1 MPSKEDE
8 IMYINR
14 SAIRVV
20 CAAVIACLGGIAA
33 EPAGAEEVRFS
44 APTPSQHI
52 FTRSAE
58 RFKEAIVEQA
68 EEVEVTVFAGNA
80 LGDVP
85 TVLSLLQSG
94 AVQFAIVPAGDL
106 ARVDEAFYAWFL
118 PYQFESLADAGAA
131 ANLPAARQM
140 LADLAAQGYIGLAYI
155 FPGQRHLLSTFP
167 ANNLADLED
176 KRVRAFPNDI
186 FRAWW
191 TAIGAAP
198 TALPL
203 PEIMP
208 SLITGVVDA
217 VDVDID
223 IVSGLQMHKQ
233 APYLAM
239 TNHMAFP
246 GALLVS
252 TRYWNELD
260 AETQDKIR
268 QTLHDVQAWAIEEQ
282 TAQEQAQLEKL
293 KADGLTV
300 TKVDS
305 GAFRAVADEVWAE
318 FASRDPLIQEFVE
331 QAGRR

>member
-1 MPSKEDE
+1 MNQMGISK
-8 IMYINR
+8 N
-14 SAIRVV
+14 SIRVLCV
-20 CAAVIACLGGIAA
+20 TTIACLGTAA
-33 EPAGAEEVRFS
+33 ESAGAEQVRFS
-44 APTPSQHI
+44 VPTPPAHI

-58 RFKEAIVEQA
+58 RFKDVIGEQTD
-68 EEVEVTVFAGNA
+68 ELEVTVFPSNA

-94 AVQFAIVPAGDL
+94 AVQLAIAPAGDL

-118 PYQFESLADAGAA
+118 PYQFEDLADAAA
-131 ANLPAARQM
+131 AADRPAARQM
-140 LADLAAQGYIGLAYI
+140 LADLEPQGYVGLAYL

-167 ANNLADLED
+167 ANKLADLKG

-191 TAIGAAP
+191 LAIGAAP

-208 SLITGVVDA
+208 SLVTGVIDA

-252 TRYWNELD
+252 ARWWNDLD
-260 AETQDKIR
+260 AERRDTIR
-268 QTLHDVQAWAIEEQ
+268 RTLQDVQAWAIEVQ
-282 TAQEQAQLEKL
+282 IAQEQSQLEKL

-300 TKVDS
+300 TEVDRD
-305 GAFRAVADEVWAE
+305 AFRPVADEVWAA
-318 FASRDPLIQEFVE
+318 FAGRDPLIQEFVE
-331 QAGRR
+331 QASRP

>member
-1 MPSKEDE
+1 
-8 IMYINR
+8 MYIDR
-14 SAIRVV
+14 KVIRVV
-20 CAAVIACLGGIAA
+20 CAAVIAYVGSSAA
-33 EPAGAEEVRFS
+33 PSARAEQVRLS
-44 APTPSQHI
+44 APTPPAHI

-58 RFKEAIVEQA
+58 RFKESIVEQTD
-68 EEVEVTVFAGNA
+68 EIEVMVFAGNA

-85 TVLSLLQSG
+85 TVLSLLRSG
-94 AVQFAIVPAGDL
+94 AVQFAIVPVGDL

-118 PYQFESLADAGAA
+118 PYQFENLADAATAA
-131 ANLPAARQM
+131 DLPAAREM
-140 LADLAAQGYIGLAYI
+140 LADLEPQGYVGLAYL

-167 ANNLADLED
+167 VNKLADLEG
-176 KRVRAFPNDI
+176 KKVRAFPNDI

-191 TAIGAAP
+191 VAIGAAP

-208 SLITGVVDA
+208 SLVTGVIDA

-252 TRYWNELD
+252 TRWWNDLD
-260 AETQDKIR
+260 AEIQNKIR
-268 QTLHDVQAWAIEEQ
+268 QTLHDMQTWAIEVQ
-282 TAQEQAQLEKL
+282 TAEEQSQLEKL
-293 KADGLTV
+293 KADGLRV
-300 TKVDS
+300 TEVDRD
-305 GAFRAVADEVWAE
+305 AFRAVADAVWAE
-318 FASRDPLIQEFVE
+318 FAGRDPLIQEFVE
-331 QAGRR
+331 QAGHQ

>member
-1 MPSKEDE
+1 MSLMD
-8 IMYINR
+8 INR

-20 CAAVIACLGGIAA
+20 CAALIACTSGAA
-33 EPAGAEEVRFS
+33 ADPARAEQVRFS
-44 APTPSQHI
+44 APTPPQHI

-58 RFKEAIVEQA
+58 RFKEAIA
-68 EEVEVTVFAGNA
+68 EEVEVMVFAGNA

-140 LADLAAQGYIGLAYI
+140 LADIEAQGYIGLAYI

-167 ANNLADLED
+167 ASKLADLQG

-191 TAIGAAP
+191 AEIGAAP

-208 SLITGVVDA
+208 SLVTGVVDA

-246 GALLVS
+246 GVLLVS
-252 TRYWNELD
+252 TRYWNDLD
-260 AETQDKIR
+260 AGTQEKIR
-268 QTLHDVQAWAIEEQ
+268 RTLHDVQTWAIEEQ
-282 TAQEQAQLEKL
+282 TAQERTQLEQL

-300 TKVDS
+300 TEVDRD
-305 GAFRAVADEVWAE
+305 AFLAVAGKVWSD
-318 FASRDPLIQEFVE
+318 FANRDPLIGEFVE
-331 QAGRR
+331 QAGRQ

>member
-1 MPSKEDE
+1 
-8 IMYINR
+8 MYINR
-14 SAIRVV
+14 MAIRVV
-20 CAAVIACLGGIAA
+20 CAAVIACVGSSAA
-33 EPAGAEEVRFS
+33 PSARAEQVRFS
-44 APTPSQHI
+44 APTPPTHI

-58 RFKEAIVEQA
+58 RFKEAIAEQTD
-68 EEVEVTVFAGNA
+68 EVEVTVFAGNA

-94 AVQFAIVPAGDL
+94 AVQFAIVPVGDL
-106 ARVDEAFYAWFL
+106 ARADEAFYAWFL
-118 PYQFESLADAGAA
+118 PYEFENLADAAA
-131 ANLPAARQM
+131 AADLPAARQM
-140 LADLAAQGYIGLAYI
+140 LADLEPQGYIGLVYL

-167 ANNLADLED
+167 VNKLADLEA

-191 TAIGAAP
+191 LAIGAAP

-208 SLITGVVDA
+208 SLVTGVIDA

-223 IVSGLQMHKQ
+223 IVFGLQMHKQ

-252 TRYWNELD
+252 TRWWNDLD
-260 AETQDKIR
+260 PEIQDKIR
-268 QTLHDVQAWAIEEQ
+268 QTLQDVQAWAIEVQ
-282 TAQEQAQLEKL
+282 TAEEQSQLEKL

-300 TKVDS
+300 TEVDR
-305 GAFRAVADEVWAE
+305 GAFHSAAEEVWVE
-318 FASRDPLIQEFVE
+318 FASRDPLIQEFIA
-331 QAGRR
+331 QARHQ

>member
-1 MPSKEDE
+1 MD
-8 IMYINR
+8 INK

-20 CAAVIACLGGIAA
+20 CAAAIACLGGIVA
-33 EPAGAEEVRFS
+33 ESARAEQVRLS
-44 APTPSQHI
+44 APTPPQHI

-58 RFKEAIVEQA
+58 RFKQAIA
-68 EEVEVTVFAGNA
+68 ERADEVEVAVFAGNA

-118 PYQFESLADAGAA
+118 PYQFETLANAGAA
-131 ANLPAARQM
+131 ADLPAAREM
-140 LADLAAQGYIGLAYI
+140 LADLETQGYIGLAYI

-167 ANNLADLED
+167 ASTLADLQG
-176 KRVRAFPNDI
+176 KKVRAFPNDI

-191 TAIGAAP
+191 TEIGAAP

-203 PEIMP
+203 PQIMP
-208 SLITGVVDA
+208 SLVTGVVDA

-223 IVSGLQMHKQ
+223 IVAGLQMHKQ
-233 APYLAM
+233 APYLAL

-246 GALLVS
+246 GTLLVS
-252 TRYWNELD
+252 TQYWNSLD
-260 AETQDKIR
+260 AETRDKIR
-268 QTLHDVQAWAIEEQ
+268 QTLHEVEAWAIEEQ
-282 TAQEQAQLEKL
+282 AAQEQAQLEQL

-300 TKVDS
+300 TDVDRD
-305 GAFRAVADEVWAE
+305 AFLAVADQVWAD
-318 FASRDPLIQEFVE
+318 FADRDPLIGEFVE
-331 QAGRR
+331 QASRQ

>member
-1 MPSKEDE
+1 
-8 IMYINR
+8 MYIDR
-14 SAIRVV
+14 RAIHAL
-20 CAAVIACLGGIAA
+20 CAAAIACVASTSA
-33 EPAGAEEVRFS
+33 PSAGAEEVRLS
-44 APTPSQHI
+44 APTPPMHI

-58 RFKEAIVEQA
+58 RFKEAMGEQTD
-68 EEVEVTVFAGNA
+68 EVEVKVFAGNA

-94 AVQFAIVPAGDL
+94 AVQFAIVPVGDL

-118 PYQFESLADAGAA
+118 PYQFENLADAAA
-131 ANLPAARQM
+131 AADLPAARQM
-140 LADLAAQGYIGLAYI
+140 LADLEGQGYFGLAYL

-167 ANNLADLED
+167 ASKLADLEG

-208 SLITGVVDA
+208 SLVTGVIDA

-252 TRYWNELD
+252 TRWWSGLD

-268 QTLHDVQAWAIEEQ
+268 QTLQEVQAWAIEVQ
-282 TAQEQAQLEKL
+282 TAEEKSLLEKL

-300 TKVDS
+300 AQVDRD
-305 GAFRAVADEVWAE
+305 AFRAVADEVWAE

-331 QAGRR
+331 QVGQ